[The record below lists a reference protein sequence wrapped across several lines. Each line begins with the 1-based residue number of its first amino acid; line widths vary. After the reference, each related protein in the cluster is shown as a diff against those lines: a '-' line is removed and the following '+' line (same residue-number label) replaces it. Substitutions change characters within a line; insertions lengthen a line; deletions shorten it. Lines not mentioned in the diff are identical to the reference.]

1 MNLDV
6 EYKFT
11 LANVGINLVAIPKLK
26 LTRFLILLKQNES
39 MKEDEPKVVKQLP
52 NWIFYSFNKFMVIL
66 MNKLPKPLLFTKM
79 LTTKLKCC

>member
-6 EYKFT
+6 EYKST

-26 LTRFLILLKQNES
+26 LTRFLILLRQNES
-39 MKEDEPKVVKQLP
+39 MKEVEPKVVKQLP
-52 NWIFYSFNKFMVIL
+52 NWIFYSFNTFMVIL
-66 MNKLPKPLLFTKM
+66 MNKLPKPFPFTKM